1 VQDGRVIRR
10 ITGFHQDEAG
20 DWVAELSC
28 LHNQHVRHRPPFQE
42 RAWVL
47 DPDGRGQRVGAAID
61 CPLCDRA
68 ELPADVSL
76 LRVGGPWD
84 QDTLPAGL
92 RRRHRTAEGVWGV
105 LEVTEGAVGLH
116 IGTDP
121 PLERSIGPGGS
132 HAIPPATPHQLD
144 LEGPFRLILQFWGRS
159 AGSDLT
165 LRDGR
170 VVSIRRMAPDDD
182 DRLVEFHGRLSPET
196 VYLRFFSAHP
206 RLLPAEV
213 NRFTHLDQ
221 HDRVALVAVDRQGR
235 IQAVGRYD
243 RLPGTDEAE
252 VAFVVADEVQGQGLG
267 RELLA
272 RLAPIAREEGIRRF
286 VAETLVGNQPMLKV
300 FRASGLTPRTHLA
313 DGVMHVTMDL
323 EGADGEPAPDRDQ
336 TPSRGATSEK

>member
-1 VQDGRVIRR
+1 MIRR
-10 ITGFHQDEAG
+10 IAGFHRDEAG

-28 LHNQHVRHRPPFQE
+28 LHNQHVRHRPPFQD

-47 DPDGRGQRVGAAID
+47 DPGRRTERVGSAIE

-68 ELPADVSL
+68 ELPPDVSL
-76 LRVGGPWD
+76 LRVAGPWD
-84 QDTLPAGL
+84 QDSLPAGL

-105 LEVTEGAVGLH
+105 LEVTDGAVRLH
-116 IGTDP
+116 VETAP
-121 PLERSIGPGGS
+121 PVDRNLGPAES
-132 HAIPPATPHQLD
+132 QAIPPATPHELTLD
-144 LEGPFRLILQFWGRS
+144 GPFRLVLQFWGRPP
-159 AGSDLT
+159 GTDVT
-165 LRDGR
+165 LSDGR

-235 IQAVGRYD
+235 IQGVGRYD

-252 VAFVVADEVQGQGLG
+252 VAFVVADEMQGRGLG
-267 RELLA
+267 PELLA
-272 RLAPIAREEGIRRF
+272 RLAPIAREEGIRHF
-286 VAETLVGNQPMLKV
+286 VAETLIGNQPMLKV
-300 FRASGLTPRTHLA
+300 FRASGLAPRTHLA
-313 DGVMHVTMDL
+313 DGVLHVTMDL
-323 EGADGEPAPDRDQ
+323 DAAGDDPAPDQGQ
-336 TPSRGATSEK
+336 TPTRGATSEK

>member
-1 VQDGRVIRR
+1 MIRR
-10 ITGFHQDEAG
+10 ITGFHQDDAG

-47 DPDGRGQRVGAAID
+47 DPGGRRGRIGSDIE

-68 ELPADVSL
+68 ELPPEISL

-105 LEVTEGAVGLH
+105 LEVDAGDVGLH
-116 IGTDP
+116 IETTP
-121 PLERSIGPGGS
+121 PLDRSLGPGAS
-132 HAIPPATPHQLD
+132 QAIPPATPHQLTLD
-144 LEGPFRLILQFWGRS
+144 GPFRLALQFWGRPP
-159 AGSDLT
+159 GSDLT
-165 LRDGR
+165 LPDGR

-252 VAFVVADEVQGQGLG
+252 VAFVVADEMQGQGLG

-272 RLAPIAREEGIRRF
+272 RLAPIAREEGIQRF
-286 VAETLVGNQPMLKV
+286 VAETLLGNQPMLKV
-300 FRASGLTPRTHLA
+300 FRASGLAPRTHLA
-313 DGVMHVTMDL
+313 DGVMHVTMHLD
-323 EGADGEPAPDRDQ
+323 GAGDDPAPDHGQ

>member
-1 VQDGRVIRR
+1 MIRR
-10 ITGFHQDEAG
+10 IAGFHQDEVG

-28 LHNQHVRHRPPFQE
+28 LHNQHIRHRPPFQE
-42 RAWVL
+42 RPWVL
-47 DPDGRGQRVGAAID
+47 EPAGRQERIGSAIE

-68 ELPADVSL
+68 ELPADLTL
-76 LRVGGPWD
+76 LRVAGPWD
-84 QDTLPAGL
+84 QETLPAGL

-105 LEVTEGAVGLH
+105 LEVSEGAVGLR
-116 IGTDP
+116 IETAP
-121 PLERSIGPGGS
+121 PVDRTVGPGES
-132 HAIPPATPHQLD
+132 QAIPAATPHELS
-144 LEGPFRLILQFWGRS
+144 LEGPFRLVLQFWGR
-159 AGSDLT
+159 APGSDLT
-165 LRDGR
+165 LPDGR
-170 VVSIRRMAPDDD
+170 AVSIRRMASDDD

-235 IQAVGRYD
+235 IQGVGRYD

-252 VAFVVADEVQGQGLG
+252 VAFVVADEMQGQGLG

-300 FRASGLTPRTHLA
+300 FRASGLAARTRLA

-323 EGADGEPAPDRDQ
+323 EGANEIPAPDGDQ
-336 TPSRGATSEK
+336 APIRGATSEK

>member
-1 VQDGRVIRR
+1 VIRS
-10 ITGFHQDEAG
+10 IGGFHQDEAG

-28 LHNQHVRHRPPFQE
+28 LHNQHVRHRPPF
-42 RAWVL
+42 RDRPWVL
-47 DPDGRGQRVGAAID
+47 DPEGREERLGSPID
-61 CPLCDRA
+61 CPLCDRT

-76 LRVGGPWD
+76 LRVAGPWTR
-84 QDTLPAGL
+84 DTLPAGL
-92 RRRHRTAEGVWGV
+92 RRPHRTAAGVWGV
-105 LEVTEGAVGLH
+105 LSVTEGTVGLRIETTPPVERAVGA
-116 IGTDP
+116 GQ
-121 PLERSIGPGGS
+121 SQ
-132 HAIPPATPHQLD
+132 AIPPATPHEVGID
-144 LEGPFRLILQFWGRS
+144 GPFRLVLEFWGRGPG
-159 AGSDLT
+159 AAVT
-165 LRDGR
+165 LRDGKM
-170 VVSIRRMAPDDD
+170 VTIRRMAPDDD

-221 HDRVALVAVDRQGR
+221 HDRVALVAVDAEGC

-252 VAFVVADEVQGQGLG
+252 VAFVVADDLQGQGLG

-272 RLAPIAREEGIRRF
+272 RLAPIARREGIRRL

-300 FRASGLTPRTHLA
+300 FRASGLPTRTGLA
-313 DGVMHVTMDL
+313 GGVVHVTMELGD
-323 EGADGEPAPDRDQ
+323 DGQE